1 MSSVAIAAAVVF
13 MLATTVAA
21 GIVCRKSED
30 VVTRGL
36 VLALAL
42 FIIVTGLYLV
52 FGPTGHLNATFTGR
66 PRDAFNLCIVLA
78 QDLQRSS
85 SNWAIVSWVAALA
98 ASILSAVG
106 GLVGSGRADGAA
118 SPPWYRAGAGVLLAT
133 VGSTLAATA
142 AFSVARSNAAS
153 AAAAAAT
160 LALSE
165 PTQQGMYQRCVA
177 AKAQWL
183 QTRADSLD
191 QNPPPTPK
199 GGQRSLD
206 DGGHP
211 APAPSTTADS
221 P

>member
-1 MSSVAIAAAVVF
+1 MSGMALAAVIAF
-13 MLATTVAA
+13 MVVTIAVASMA
-21 GIVCRKSED
+21 WSKSREP
-30 VVTRGL
+30 VTRGF
-36 VLALAL
+36 VLALSSL
-42 FIIVTGLYLV
+42 IVVVCLYLV
-52 FGPTGHLNATFTGR
+52 FGPTGRLNATFAGH
-66 PRDAFNLCIVLA
+66 PKQAFELCVSLE

-85 SNWAIVSWVAALA
+85 SNWAIVSWIAALA
-98 ASILSAVG
+98 ASLFSAVG
-106 GLVGSGRADGAA
+106 GLVGSGRSDGAP

-165 PTQQGMYQRCVA
+165 PTEREMYRRCVA

-206 DGGHP
+206 VGPPAASSSAGG
-211 APAPSTTADS
+211 S
-221 P
+221 PP